1 MSNGHWKDTARAVWG
16 QLSSQIPLPGT
27 FSPRAEHIASSTTP
41 SPSVQDSGEGH
52 HAQSSC
58 APGDCREVVSVTSV
72 HFCKRRNQVWL
83 CSHLRTEIPNLGTDS
98 RFTYSSRHVHVV
110 DGATSNWSM
119 HKDVTFY
126 ADTVLL
132 LLSSVLLYGGTG
144 VEEQRR
150 LPSSMSHSQLSSGT
164 SEAGILFSCD
174 ILPLFITLE
183 LNFIPNQM
191 DGEIR
196 PPANIRQ

>member
-1 MSNGHWKDTARAVWG
+1 
-16 QLSSQIPLPGT
+16 
-27 FSPRAEHIASSTTP
+27 
-41 SPSVQDSGEGH
+41 
-52 HAQSSC
+52 
-58 APGDCREVVSVTSV
+58 
-72 HFCKRRNQVWL
+72 
-83 CSHLRTEIPNLGTDS
+83 
-98 RFTYSSRHVHVV
+98 
-110 DGATSNWSM
+110 M